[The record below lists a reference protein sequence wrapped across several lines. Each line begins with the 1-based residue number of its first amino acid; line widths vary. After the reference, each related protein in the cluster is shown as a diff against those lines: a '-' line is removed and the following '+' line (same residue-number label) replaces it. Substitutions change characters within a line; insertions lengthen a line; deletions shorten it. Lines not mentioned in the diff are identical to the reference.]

1 MKSRTISVKEEVY
14 VKLSRKK
21 RKNESFNDLLE
32 RLVSS
37 NSSLEALEEIRG
49 SVEIEDKDSF
59 LQEVYKRRSEW
70 R

>member
-1 MKSRTISVKEEVY
+1 MKEEVY